1 MKQLLWFNDIYVIIY
16 WKYTFTEL
24 CEIRI
29 KTHKEVAGL
38 GSWEFLYLSQLLI
51 SKSSDKFLLWGN
63 TTPKGDCSGFF
74 FFSSSPEAKCLTW
87 RGADNAEVWHVSDGS
102 KTCMLVS
109 VFPWEIQIE
118 LFSSLQ
124 TTEFQH
130 NLWAKKIV
138 RQLEKNFQWYN

>member
-74 FFSSSPEAKCLTW
+74 FFFHHLW
-87 RGADNAEVWHVSDGS
+87 RQNVSHGG
-102 KTCMLVS
+102 
-109 VFPWEIQIE
+109 E
-118 LFSSLQ
+118 Q
-124 TTEFQH
+124 TT
-130 NLWAKKIV
+130 LRSDMWAMAAKLV
-138 RQLEKNFQWYN
+138 CWFLCFPEKFKLSYFLVFRPLSFNIIYEQRK